1 MVTFTYKSSLM
12 QMGCKMLRK
21 KGFRHAEAFQGPGQV
36 CDSVC
41 VRVWYLTLRQSIS
54 KPISGKRVERVRDA
68 NCVQLSYKV
77 NESGV

>member
-1 MVTFTYKSSLM
+1 
-12 QMGCKMLRK
+12 MLRK
-21 KGFRHAEAFQGPGQV
+21 KGFRHAEAIQGPGQV

-54 KPISGKRVERVRDA
+54 KPISGTLGKRVERVRDA